1 MFSRILF
8 STIAAATLLTAAPAL
23 AAEGSSSKQ
32 SCSCCSDGSIH
43 NADHMLRESQ
53 RAPAVLTGR
62 LAVNPDPF
70 LRNQNSSDPFIRNN
84 SFGG

>member
-1 MFSRILF
+1 MFNRILF

-23 AAEGSSSKQ
+23 AAEGSTSKQ

-43 NADHMLRESQ
+43 DTDHPLRQGQKQNASDERKAQPRTTEES
-53 RAPAVLTGR
+53 
-62 LAVNPDPF
+62 PDV
-70 LRNQNSSDPFIRNN
+70 RNQ